1 MRKNMECLGAS
12 FKEIDSF
19 LVFKWRVKNYI
30 FSSVSD
36 KFLLASTTR
45 FVLLFPLFYLLNN

>member
-1 MRKNMECLGAS
+1 MECLGAS

-36 KFLLASTTR
+36 KFLLASTIR